1 MSDWLVKYNSL
12 QAIQPL
18 VADIKTGRVRPS
30 AVIHAIQQ
38 LSKEEREE
46 MATVLEAVY
55 DALRWVENK
64 NSIRARGNSNGEESF

>member
-1 MSDWLVKYNSL
+1 MSDWLAKYNSL

-30 AVIHAIQQ
+30 AVLYEIQQ

-46 MATVLEAVY
+46 MAAVLEVVY
-55 DALRWVENK
+55 DALRWVEAN
-64 NSIRARGNSNGEESF
+64 NQSD